1 MKNSG
6 INWTHHTFNAWVGC
20 TKVSPGCKNCYAEAM
35 DRRKLHDRVS
45 HWGPGAP
52 RKVMSDTYW
61 KQPMKWNE
69 EAAATGERRRVFC
82 SSMADV
88 FDEEGPA
95 DQRERLWQLIRQT
108 PSLDWLL
115 LTKRPQNIRRYLP
128 ADWGEGYSNVWLGV
142 SVEDRKYG
150 LPRVDV
156 LREIPA
162 ETRFLSVEPLLEDL
176 GEINLSG
183 IHWVIVGGESGS
195 RARSMDATWVE
206 SVIAQCS
213 LENVAVWVKQ
223 LGKKPVDDGAE
234 LVILGQ
240 NGKRSGHADTMSDW
254 PEYRAHLRVRELP
267 ARNASQAAISTNEVA
282 LNRIDSELREL
293 ASDLPGDLAE
303 REKALRPRLLN
314 VERSLFL
321 SRAEKGRILLEFKAI
336 YGPLRKWS
344 KFLRIIKVPRQ
355 SAYDLVATAKCTI
368 PVQSASQRKR
378 KSVTVDQAVDKA
390 SASVSRLFESLGE
403 SDKTK
408 AAEQLVS
415 RLTADYGVQGANLS
429 ILRLAS

>member
-52 RKVMSDTYW
+52 RKVMSDAYW
-61 KQPMKWNE
+61 KQPLKWNA

-88 FDEEGPA
+88 FDEEGPI

-108 PSLDWLL
+108 LSLDWLL
-115 LTKRPQNIRRYLP
+115 LTKRPQNISKLLP
-128 ADWGEGYSNVWLGV
+128 ADWNQGYSNVWLGV
-142 SVEDRKYG
+142 SVEDREYG

-162 ETRFLSVEPLLEDL
+162 EIRFLSVEPLLEDL

-195 RARSMDATWVE
+195 RARSTDATWVE

-254 PEYRAHLRVRELP
+254 PEYLAHLRVRELP
-267 ARNASQAAISTNEVA
+267 ARSASHAAISMNEVA

-293 ASDLPGDLAE
+293 AVDLADEVAE
-303 REKALRPRLLN
+303 REKVLRPLLID
-314 VERSLFL
+314 VERSFFL
-321 SRAEKGRILLEFKAI
+321 NRAEKGEILRQYKAI

-344 KFLRIIKVPRQ
+344 AFLRIINMARQ
-355 SAYDLVATAKCTI
+355 SSYDLIAAADSTSS
-368 PVQSASQRKR
+368 VQSAPQRSK
-378 KSVTVDQAVDKA
+378 KAMTVDQVICKA
-390 SASVSRLFESLGE
+390 SRSVARYFECL
-403 SDKTK
+403 
-408 AAEQLVS
+408 AEQDKLAAVQRLVL
-415 RLTADYGVQGANLS
+415 RLSAEYGVEPRDQAS
-429 ILRLAS
+429 FRLAA